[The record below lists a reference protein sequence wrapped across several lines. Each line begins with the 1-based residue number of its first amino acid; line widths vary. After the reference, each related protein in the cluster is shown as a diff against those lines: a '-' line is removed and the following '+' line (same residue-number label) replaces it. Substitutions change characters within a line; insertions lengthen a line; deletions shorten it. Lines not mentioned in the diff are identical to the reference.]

1 MTIEEDNV
9 KEESDMVDYI
19 KRNNDFKCYFFVGG
33 RHQTVVD
40 GGIVY
45 EYLQNCTDTSV
56 QILGC
61 WMIASISKGE
71 NLNSR
76 DMNI

>member
-1 MTIEEDNV
+1 MFLYHHCILRGGGRGAKMTMEEDNV

-19 KRNNDFKCYFFVGG
+19 KRNNDFKCYFFGGG

-61 WMIASISKGE
+61 
-71 NLNSR
+71 
-76 DMNI
+76 